1 MAGAV
6 VEQGRAVG
14 ALADPLREVLPLGDR
29 AQPLVQED
37 EPGPIL
43 AALEGLVEQPV
54 VRGEIDKGHGTGPDG
69 GDTDR
74 DTAVRWRPAPR
85 RRPGRPPV

>member
-1 MAGAV
+1 
-6 VEQGRAVG
+6 
-14 ALADPLREVLPLGDR
+14 
-29 AQPLVQED
+29 VQED

-43 AALEGLVEQPV
+43 SALEGLVEQPV
-54 VRGEIDKGHGTGPDG
+54 VRGEIEKGHMAGPDG

-85 RRPGRPPV
+85 RRLGAPPV